1 MMPAKIDDMPMCEIA
16 INALNLALSVEREP
30 YLTIP
35 LRAKLSVRVE
45 IAMMIA
51 SKSAKSP
58 NSEGSIKLT

>member
-1 MMPAKIDDMPMCEIA
+1 MCDTA
-16 INALNLALSVEREP
+16 INTLNLALSGVREP

-45 IAMMIA
+45 IAIMIA
-51 SKSAKSP
+51 SRRANSP